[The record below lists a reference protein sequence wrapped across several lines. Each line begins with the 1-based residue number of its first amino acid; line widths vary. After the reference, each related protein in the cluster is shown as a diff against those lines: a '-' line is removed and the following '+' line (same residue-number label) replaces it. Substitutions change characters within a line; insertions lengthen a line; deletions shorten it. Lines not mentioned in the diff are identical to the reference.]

1 MTADHYSSRDEL
13 RRDKLYRN
21 SEDGMVAG
29 VCAGLADFFGFDVT
43 LTRVVVAIGM
53 LIFQTLIIV
62 YIILAIVVPKR
73 PISSDRDAR
82 PRNPYMEQRIKAE
95 PHATLRSVR
104 HRFKDLDHRLQR
116 LEKHVTSK
124 RYNLEREFEG
134 LKDKE

>member
-1 MTADHYSSRDEL
+1 MTADHYSERDEL
-13 RRDKLYRN
+13 RRDKLYR
-21 SEDGMVAG
+21 SSDDSIVAG

-53 LIFQTLIIV
+53 LIFQTLIVV
-62 YIILAIVVPKR
+62 YIILAILVPKR
-73 PISSDRDAR
+73 PPSAQPESR
-82 PRNPYMEQRIKAE
+82 PRNPYMERRIKSE

-104 HRFKDLDHRLQR
+104 HRFRDLDRRLQR

>member
-1 MTADHYSSRDEL
+1 MTADHYTNRDEL

-21 SEDGMVAG
+21 SEDGIVAG

-62 YIILAIVVPKR
+62 YIILAILVPKR
-73 PISSDRDAR
+73 PAFASADSQ

-95 PHATLRSVR
+95 PHATLRTVR
-104 HRFKDLDHRLQR
+104 HRFRDLDRRLQR

-134 LKDKE
+134 LRDKE

>member
-1 MTADHYSSRDEL
+1 MTADHYSGRDEL

-21 SEDGMVAG
+21 SEDGIVAG
-29 VCAGLADFFGFDVT
+29 VCSGLADFFGFDTT

-53 LIFQTLIIV
+53 LIFQTLIVV
-62 YIILAIVVPKR
+62 YIILAILVPKR
-73 PISSDRDAR
+73 PASSGPQER
-82 PRNPYMEQRIKAE
+82 PSNPYMEQRIKSE
-95 PHATLRSVR
+95 PHSTLRSVR
-104 HRFKDLDHRLQR
+104 HRYRDLDRRLQR